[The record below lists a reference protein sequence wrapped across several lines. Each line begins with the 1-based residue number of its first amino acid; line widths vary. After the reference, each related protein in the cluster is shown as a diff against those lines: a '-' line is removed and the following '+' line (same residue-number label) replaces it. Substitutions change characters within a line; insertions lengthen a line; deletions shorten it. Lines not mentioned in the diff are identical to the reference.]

1 MHPLA
6 IISITTLAANL
17 IQAYIILIMLPYAL
31 LSWFRID
38 PRSSWGKLQVV
49 LYRATEPILRP
60 ARRLIKPMGGIDLS
74 FLLVMIAGEI
84 LISVLGGATI
94 L

>member
-1 MHPLA
+1 MHSLA
-6 IISITTLAANL
+6 LVSITTLAANV

-38 PRSSWGKLQVV
+38 PRSSWGKLQVF
-49 LYRATEPILRP
+49 LFKATEPILRP
-60 ARRLIKPMGGIDLS
+60 ARRLIRPMGGIDLS
-74 FLLVMIAGEI
+74 FLVVMIAGEI

>member
-1 MHPLA
+1 VHSLA
-6 IISITTLAANL
+6 LVSITTLAANV

-38 PRSSWGKLQVV
+38 PRSSWGKLQVF
-49 LYRATEPILRP
+49 LFKATEPILRP
-60 ARRLIKPMGGIDLS
+60 ARRLIRPMGGIDLS
-74 FLLVMIAGEI
+74 FLVVMIAGEI

>member
-1 MHPLA
+1 LLA
-6 IISITTLAANL
+6 LVSLTTLAANV

-38 PRSSWGKLQVV
+38 PRSSWGKLQVF
-49 LYRATEPILRP
+49 LFKATEPVLRP
-60 ARRLIKPMGGIDLS
+60 ARRLIKPMGGLDLS
-74 FLLVMIAGEI
+74 FLVVMIAGEI

>member
-1 MHPLA
+1 MQLL
-6 IISITTLAANL
+6 SIVSLTTLAANL

-38 PRSSWGKLQVV
+38 PRSSWGRVQVF
-49 LYRATEPILRP
+49 LYKATEPILRP
-60 ARRLIKPMGGIDLS
+60 ARRLIKPMGGLDLS
-74 FLLVMIAGEI
+74 FLAVMIVGEI
-84 LISVLGGATI
+84 VISVLGGATI

>member
-1 MHPLA
+1 MHSLA
-6 IISITTLAANL
+6 LVSITTLAANV

-38 PRSSWGKLQVV
+38 PRSSWGKLQVF
-49 LYRATEPILRP
+49 LFKATEPILRP
-60 ARRLIKPMGGIDLS
+60 ARRLIKPMGGLDLS
-74 FLLVMIAGEI
+74 FLVVMIAGEI

>member
-1 MHPLA
+1 MHLLA
-6 IISITTLAANL
+6 LVSLTTLAANV

-38 PRSSWGKLQVV
+38 PRSSWGKLQVF
-49 LYRATEPILRP
+49 LFKATEPVLRP
-60 ARRLIKPMGGIDLS
+60 ARRLIKPMGGLDLS
-74 FLLVMIAGEI
+74 FLVVMIAGEI

>member
-1 MHPLA
+1 VHFLA
-6 IISITTLAANL
+6 LVSLTTLAANL

-38 PRSSWGKLQVV
+38 PRSGWGRLQVI
-49 LYRATEPILRP
+49 LYKATEPILRP
-60 ARRLIKPMGGIDLS
+60 ARKLIRPMGGLDLS
-74 FLLVMIAGEI
+74 FLVVMIAGEI